1 MSATPSPEREL
12 FDRALDV
19 PIGER
24 AVFLAHACPDPD
36 TRARVQALLDAH
48 DRAGD
53 GFLARPAAELAAA
66 AIGRAGR
73 RLGAY
78 QITREI
84 GRGGMGAVYLAARA
98 DDEFQ
103 KQVAIKIVA
112 APLGDEDLLRRFR
125 RERQI
130 LAELEHPQIA
140 RLLDGGTTEEGL
152 PYLVMEYVDGVRID
166 EYCRTNRL
174 SIDDRLRLFLRV
186 CDAVQ
191 FAHNSL
197 VIHRDLKP
205 GNILVTADGQ
215 PRLLD
220 FGIASLVTADNDT
233 PTATRTVAAMTPEY
247 ASPEQIR
254 NERVTAG
261 SDVYSL
267 GVILYE
273 LLAGVPAHDLSGK
286 RPDEVYRI
294 VTEEAPV
301 APSVA
306 AGHTGRHALARHLR
320 GDLDAIVSVALRKE
334 PRRRYASVA
343 LLAEDVRR
351 TLEGLPVVARGESL
365 SYRARTFVR
374 RHRVGVAAAAAIA
387 LSLVAGI
394 VATTMQA
401 RVAEEQRREAES
413 QRVRAERRFADV
425 RQLANSFLFEFH
437 DAIAQLPGSTP
448 ARKLVVTKALEYLDG
463 LAAEAAGDAALQRE
477 LAVAYDKVGDV
488 QGNPSTANLG
498 DSAGALESYRKAEAV
513 RRKVVAEN
521 PDNLDAR
528 VELAT
533 STAKIADALI
543 GRGALKEAIGLY
555 RETLDVREAALKEG
569 RPDTAT
575 AHRAVVETTGR
586 LCTVLLATG
595 DATGALEN
603 CRRNR
608 AVADAQLAANPNDAV
623 MRGHRA
629 TNSVALGNA
638 LRLNRQPVE
647 AETALLDAIVRHDE
661 LLKANPA
668 NAEVRRRLA
677 IANGYLANVYLDLKR
692 QDDAARS
699 FERAIAELSALLAA
713 DPSNARTAP
722 ELAYMLNQRARV
734 LMALDRRLD
743 ARTEASRALALARA
757 AAERPGAGGDA
768 LNEYAW
774 ALVTTEPAEL
784 RNPAQAL
791 TYARRALERAG
802 RSKSRLPAYPRYGA
816 APVWP
821 DGQRDRH
828 AGTGARTDSTHRR
841 RTSSGYPK
849 ADRNRPGAP
858 EVSLLTC
865 PERSRPA
872 ITLLT
877 SRGAHPCAPLRISAL
892 SVHL

>member
-12 FDRALDV
+12 FDRALAV

-24 AVFLAHACPDPD
+24 AAFLAHACPDPD

-48 DRAGD
+48 DRAGER
-53 GFLARPAAELAAA
+53 FLAQSAAELSAA
-66 AIGRAGR
+66 AIGRSGR

-166 EYCRTNRL
+166 DYCRTNRL

-191 FAHNSL
+191 FAHNNL

-247 ASPEQIR
+247 ASPEQLR

-267 GVILYE
+267 GVVLYE
-273 LLAGVPAHDLSGK
+273 LVAGVPAHDLSGK

-294 VTEEAPV
+294 VTEEAAV

-306 AGHTGRHALARHLR
+306 AGRAGRHALARQLR
-320 GDLDAIVSVALRKE
+320 GDIDAIVSVALRKE
-334 PRRRYASVA
+334 PQRRYASVA

-374 RHRVGVAAAAAIA
+374 RHRVGVAAAAAIV

-394 VATTMQA
+394 VATTLQA

-413 QRVRAERRFADV
+413 QRVRAERRFDDV

-463 LAAEAAGDAALQRE
+463 LAAEATGDPSLQRE

-498 DSAGALESYRKAEAV
+498 DSAGALESYRKAEAI

-521 PDNLDAR
+521 PDNLDTR
-528 VELAT
+528 IELAT

-543 GRGALKEAIGLY
+543 GRGAVKEAIGLY
-555 RETLDVREAALKEG
+555 RETLDVREAALKES
-569 RPDTAT
+569 RPDATT

-608 AVADAQLAANPNDAV
+608 AVADAQLAASPNDAV

-638 LRLNRQPVE
+638 LRLNRQPAE

-661 LLKANPA
+661 LLKSNPA

-699 FERAIAELSALLAA
+699 FERAIVELSALLAA

-734 LMALDRRLD
+734 LMALDRRAE
-743 ARTEASRALALARA
+743 ARTEASRALTLARA
-757 AAERPGAGGDA
+757 AAERPAAGGDA

-791 TYARRALERAG
+791 TYARRALDRAG
-802 RSKSRLPAYPRYGA
+802 APNPVYLHTLGTAQRELGQQADAVKTLEQALALIPPTAGGPALGIRKQIETDLSRLKS
-816 APVWP
+816 
-821 DGQRDRH
+821 
-828 AGTGARTDSTHRR
+828 GTSKQ
-841 RTSSGYPK
+841 P
-849 ADRNRPGAP
+849 
-858 EVSLLTC
+858 
-865 PERSRPA
+865 
-872 ITLLT
+872 
-877 SRGAHPCAPLRISAL
+877 
-892 SVHL
+892 